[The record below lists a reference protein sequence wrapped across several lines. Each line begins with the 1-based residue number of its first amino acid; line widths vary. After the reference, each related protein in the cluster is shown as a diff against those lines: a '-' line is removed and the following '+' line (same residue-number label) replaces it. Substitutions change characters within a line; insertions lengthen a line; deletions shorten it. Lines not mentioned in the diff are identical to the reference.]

1 MTGSRAP
8 RCHDPR
14 ISNIRWDKRKTRNAA
29 LIRADIHLEQGDPVD
44 WEAVAVA
51 ADNDDWPLDANGEP
65 VTWIWGPKA

>member
-1 MTGSRAP
+1 MTRSHIP

-14 ISNIRWDKRKTRNAA
+14 ISNVRWDKRETRNAA
-29 LIRADIHLEQGDPVD
+29 LIRADIHLERGDHVD

-65 VTWIWGPKA
+65 VTWIWGPRE